1 MEAMRAR
8 TGRSRAGKTAG
19 TAAALL
25 LALVAAG
32 PASADPSAPP
42 GPSDAPAFEAL
53 REDLE
58 RLIEVQESGGW
69 KIDRYEIEEMMPS
82 ALMTVCKVPVETRQR
97 ALAFYDRRIVAL
109 GGPLEKAWA
118 KKADVSAWRSLI
130 FTTRVRALLA
140 EATARAKTE
149 CPVYLEPDPAFRGIQ
164 SDVDKWSLN
173 LETGGLLQIRHTQG
187 RWTYG
192 GGGVIR
198 ALASRGFGRVTLLA
212 GPEFAGG
219 AMLRIGGAGGFV
231 VNYFPAIPVVLRM
244 HQRTWHYDVELAPV
258 ALFQADDGRFSYGVR
273 FGLGGG
279 IQARRSRGVIPWAGI
294 AFAYETYF
302 PGARP
307 AAQFLRGGLRVGIVW
322 N

>member
-1 MEAMRAR
+1 MERTRTRDDRSGAR
-8 TGRSRAGKTAG
+8 LAVASALALLVATVARS
-19 TAAALL
+19 AAA
-25 LALVAAG
+25 G
-32 PASADPSAPP
+32 GTPADA
-42 GPSDAPAFEAL
+42 DAPAFEAL

-58 RLIEVQESGGW
+58 RLIEVQESSGW

-82 ALMTVCKVPVETRQR
+82 ALMTVCKVPASTRAR
-97 ALAFYDRRIVAL
+97 ALAWYDRRILAL
-109 GGPLEKAWA
+109 GGPLEVAWP
-118 KKADVSAWRSLI
+118 KSKSVSALRPLI

-140 EATARAKTE
+140 EASKRAATE
-149 CPVYLEPDPAFRGIQ
+149 CPVWLEPDPAFRGVQ
-164 SDVDKWSLN
+164 SDVDRSSLN

-198 ALASRGFGRVTLLA
+198 ALASHGFGRVTLLA

-219 AMLRIGGAGGFV
+219 AMLRVGAGGGFV

-258 ALFQADDGRFSYGVR
+258 ALFQADDGRFSWGVR
-273 FGLGGG
+273 FGVGGG
-279 IQARRSRGVIPWAGI
+279 IQGRRSRGVIPWAGI

-307 AAQFLRGGLRVGIVW
+307 VAQFLRGGLRVGIVW